1 MGRERAWW
9 FETDCIAV
17 ERLDDLQDPDSS
29 AAIPMR
35 ARRIT
40 PRTIAG
46 LLVDV
51 CQLCVAGRG
60 NAQESIP
67 ATSDPF
73 GESSI
78 RVKLAAS
85 LKRY

>member
-1 MGRERAWW
+1 MICKIR
-9 FETDCIAV
+9 IQV
-17 ERLDDLQDPDSS
+17 PS
-29 AAIPMR
+29 IPMR

-40 PRTIAG
+40 PRAMAG
-46 LLVDV
+46 PLVDV

-67 ATSDPF
+67 AASDPF
-73 GESSI
+73 GESWI